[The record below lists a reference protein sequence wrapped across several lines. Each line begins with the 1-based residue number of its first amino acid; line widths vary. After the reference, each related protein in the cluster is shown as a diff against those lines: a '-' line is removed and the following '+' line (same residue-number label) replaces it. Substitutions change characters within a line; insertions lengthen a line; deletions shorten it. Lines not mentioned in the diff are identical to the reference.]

1 MIEGIKIEFNK
12 ENNNYFE
19 NQQNNDIDTDLL
31 IISLLETIND
41 ICKEKGLNANEKL
54 ENYIKMGS
62 VDNYNT
68 EEEIKLKNK
77 YKTFQKVSDF
87 MTKEIKNILKKDLKK
102 YETLVNVTEG
112 EAQEIYMEVVMFFQE
127 LINE

>member
-1 MIEGIKIEFNK
+1 MINMIEGIKIEFNK

-19 NQQNNDIDTDLL
+19 NQWNNDIDTDLL

-41 ICKEKGLNANEKL
+41 ICKEKGLNTNEKL

-77 YKTFQKVSDF
+77 YKTF
-87 MTKEIKNILKKDLKK
+87 
-102 YETLVNVTEG
+102 
-112 EAQEIYMEVVMFFQE
+112 
-127 LINE
+127 

>member
-1 MIEGIKIEFNK
+1 MINMIEGIKIEFNK
-12 ENNNYFE
+12 EDNNYFE
-19 NQQNNDIDTDLL
+19 NQWNNDIDTDLL

-41 ICKEKGLNANEKL
+41 ICNEKGLNTNAKL

-77 YKTFQKVSDF
+77 YKTF
-87 MTKEIKNILKKDLKK
+87 
-102 YETLVNVTEG
+102 
-112 EAQEIYMEVVMFFQE
+112 
-127 LINE
+127 

>member
-1 MIEGIKIEFNK
+1 MIEGIKIEFNE

-19 NQQNNDIDTDLL
+19 NQRNNVIDADLL
-31 IISLLETIND
+31 IIALLETIND
-41 ICKEKGLNANEKL
+41 ICKEKGLNTNEKL

-102 YETLVNVTEG
+102 YETLVNITEG

-127 LINE
+127 LIEE

>member
-19 NQQNNDIDTDLL
+19 NQWNNDIDADIL
-31 IISLLETIND
+31 IIALLETIND
-41 ICKEKGLNANEKL
+41 ICIEKKLNTKEKL
-54 ENYIKMGS
+54 EKFIKMGS

-102 YETLVNVTEG
+102 YESLVNITDG

>member
-1 MIEGIKIEFNK
+1 MINMIEGIKIEFNE

-19 NQQNNDIDTDLL
+19 NQWNNDIDTDLL

-41 ICKEKGLNANEKL
+41 ICKEKRLNTKEKL

-77 YKTFQKVSDF
+77 YKTF
-87 MTKEIKNILKKDLKK
+87 
-102 YETLVNVTEG
+102 
-112 EAQEIYMEVVMFFQE
+112 
-127 LINE
+127 

>member
-19 NQQNNDIDTDLL
+19 NQWNNDIDTDLL

-41 ICKEKGLNANEKL
+41 ICKEKGLNTNEKL

-77 YKTFQKVSDF
+77 YKTF
-87 MTKEIKNILKKDLKK
+87 
-102 YETLVNVTEG
+102 
-112 EAQEIYMEVVMFFQE
+112 
-127 LINE
+127 

>member
-1 MIEGIKIEFNK
+1 MLEGIKIEFNK

-19 NQQNNDIDTDLL
+19 NEWNNDIDADIL

-41 ICKEKGLNANEKL
+41 ICKEKGLNTKEKL

-68 EEEIKLKNK
+68 EEERTLKDK
-77 YKTFQKVSDF
+77 YKT
-87 MTKEIKNILKKDLKK
+87 
-102 YETLVNVTEG
+102 Y
-112 EAQEIYMEVVMFFQE
+112 
-127 LINE
+127 

>member
-1 MIEGIKIEFNK
+1 MIEGIKIEFNE

-19 NQQNNDIDTDLL
+19 NQWNNDIDTDLL

-41 ICKEKGLNANEKL
+41 ICKEKGLNTNEKL

-77 YKTFQKVSDF
+77 YKTF
-87 MTKEIKNILKKDLKK
+87 
-102 YETLVNVTEG
+102 
-112 EAQEIYMEVVMFFQE
+112 
-127 LINE
+127 

>member
-1 MIEGIKIEFNK
+1 MINMIEGIKIEFNE

-19 NQQNNDIDTDLL
+19 NQRNNDIDADLL
-31 IISLLETIND
+31 IIALLETIND
-41 ICKEKGLNANEKL
+41 ICKEKGLNTNEKL

-77 YKTFQKVSDF
+77 YKTF
-87 MTKEIKNILKKDLKK
+87 
-102 YETLVNVTEG
+102 
-112 EAQEIYMEVVMFFQE
+112 
-127 LINE
+127 

>member
-19 NQQNNDIDTDLL
+19 NQWNNDIDTDLL

-41 ICKEKGLNANEKL
+41 ICKEKRLNTKEKL

-77 YKTFQKVSDF
+77 YKTF
-87 MTKEIKNILKKDLKK
+87 
-102 YETLVNVTEG
+102 
-112 EAQEIYMEVVMFFQE
+112 
-127 LINE
+127 